1 MYGMDSADERMKN
14 LETRLREYQEE
25 ISRLLK
31 NRNEYLRVSAHQMKS
46 PLATIL
52 FSIDTLLGDYAGRL
66 NSKQLRVV
74 ESIRRSTKELQSLI
88 MDILEL
94 ERFRSGKVEL
104 GSVDFTEICARAID
118 DLRDKI
124 REKNIQFR
132 SDMPRFILITRGNES
147 GLRHAVYNIIEN
159 AIKYSPRDGTVE
171 FFLSHD
177 AEKKLIRMKVRDHG
191 IGITKEAIQH
201 IYEEFYRSPNARLFD
216 KSGTGFGLAI
226 VKQIIEGCKGSVS
239 INSKEIEGTTV
250 DVTLELLDTRE
261 PGLGGGAQTK
271 KKIVVIG
278 GVAAGPKAAS
288 RARRYAPDTELT
300 VFEKENFLAYV
311 GCALPFYIAGRLK
324 NQRELFV
331 KRTRTENETEYFREV
346 KGIEIRNLCEVVSIE
361 RGKKRV
367 VCREVLTN
375 RFFEHPYD
383 KLIIA
388 TGSSPD
394 IPEIKGVDLA
404 NIFVLHGITD
414 SERIKRAIANESA
427 RDILV
432 LGGGKIGVETAEALT
447 VSGGRITIVEKEAEI
462 LPFLDPEMAA
472 LVRLRLERRGVR
484 IIRNDSVKEFQG
496 TERVE
501 YAVLSDYTVRTDLV
515 VLATRFKP
523 NVGLAKEAGLKIGSS
538 GAIAVDEFL
547 LTTDESIYAAGDC
560 VEVKNAVTGN
570 PQNLPLGSLANQQG
584 RIAGTN
590 AAGGAQTFGPVTGTT
605 VSRAFDY
612 NFAKTG
618 ISEREAVEAG
628 LTPLCCYSPDY
639 DRDPFLEDA
648 RMINTKMIAERETG
662 RLLGVQIVGE
672 GEVTKHIDIASSI
685 ITRKGKIHDVLS
697 LDLGYTPAYSQ
708 AIDNIV
714 TAAHVLQ
721 NKIDGLFEGATAR
734 ETKGMLEGKK
744 DCSCIDVRNP
754 EEFEEEH
761 IPGFDLI
768 PLESLRRRIDEIPPD
783 KNVILACDTG
793 ARAYQAALILKSHG
807 FRNVKILEG
816 GLCMWPYRVA
826 RE

>member
-1 MYGMDSADERMKN
+1 MDSADQRVKN
-14 LETRLREYQEE
+14 LEKRLREYQEK
-25 ISRLLK
+25 IARLLK
-31 NRNEYLRVSAHQMKS
+31 ERGEYLRVSAHQMKS

-66 NSKQLRVV
+66 NSKQLRIA
-74 ESIRRSTKELQSLI
+74 ESVRRSTKELQNLV
-88 MDILEL
+88 MDILDL

-104 GSVDFTEICARAID
+104 GSVDFTKVCTAAID

-132 SDMPRFILITRGNES
+132 SDMPRVVLITRGNES
-147 GLRHAVYNIIEN
+147 GLKHAVYNIMEN
-159 AIKYSPRDGTVE
+159 ATKYSPRDGTVE
-171 FFLSHD
+171 FSLSHD
-177 AEKKLIRMKVRDHG
+177 VEKKLIRMKVKDYG
-191 IGITKEAIQH
+191 IGIAQEAIQH
-201 IYEEFYRSPNARLFD
+201 IYEEFYRAPNARLFD

-226 VKQIIEGCKGSVS
+226 VKQIIEGCNGS
-239 INSKEIEGTTV
+239 IHIHSKEKEGTTV
-250 DVTLELLDTRE
+250 DVTLELLSTRE
-261 PGLGGGAQTK
+261 PDLGGEARAK

-288 RARRYAPDTELT
+288 RARRYAPDTEITL
-300 VFEKENFLAYV
+300 FEKENFLAYV

-361 RGKKRV
+361 REKKQV

-383 KLIIA
+383 TLIIA
-388 TGSSPD
+388 TGSTPHV
-394 IPEIKGVDLA
+394 PAIKGVDLA

-427 RDILV
+427 RDIIV
-432 LGGGKIGVETAEALT
+432 LGGGKVGVETAEALT
-447 VSGGRITIVEKEAEI
+447 VSGGRITIVEKEPEI

-484 IIRNDSVKEFQG
+484 IIRNDTVKEFQG
-496 TERVE
+496 TEKVE
-501 YAVLSDYTVRTDLV
+501 YAVLSDHTLRTDLV
-515 VLATRFKP
+515 VLATDFKP

-538 GAIAVDEFL
+538 GAIAVDEYL
-547 LTTDESIYAAGDC
+547 LTSDGSIYAAGDC
-560 VEVKNAVTGN
+560 VEVKNAVTGI

-584 RIAGTN
+584 RVAGTN
-590 AAGGAQTFGPVTGTT
+590 AAGGAQTFGPVTGTA

-618 ISEREAVEAG
+618 VSEREAVEAG
-628 LTPLCCYSPDY
+628 LKTVCCYCPDY
-639 DRDPFLEDA
+639 DRDPFLEGA
-648 RMINTKMIAERETG
+648 RMINVKMISERETG

-672 GEVTKHIDIASSI
+672 GEVTKSIDVASSI
-685 ITRKGKIHDVLS
+685 LTRKGTISDVFS
-697 LDLGYTPAYSQ
+697 LDLGYTPVYSQ
-708 AIDNIV
+708 AINNIV

-734 ETKGMLEGKK
+734 ETKEMLEGEKG
-744 DCSCIDVRNP
+744 CSFIDVRNP

-783 KNVILACDTG
+783 KNVILTCDTG
-793 ARAYQAALILKSHG
+793 ARAYQASLILKDHG
-807 FRNVKILEG
+807 FQNVKILEG

>member
-1 MYGMDSADERMKN
+1 MSGMNSADDRVKS
-14 LETRLREYQEE
+14 LEMRLKQYQED

-66 NSKQLRVV
+66 NAKQLRVV
-74 ESIRRSTKELQSLI
+74 ESIRRSTKELQNLI
-88 MDILEL
+88 LDILEL

-104 GSVDFTEICARAID
+104 GPVDFTEVCARAID
-118 DLRDKI
+118 ELRNKI
-124 REKNIQFR
+124 RERNIKFR
-132 SDMPRFILITRGNES
+132 SDMPRLVLITRGNES

-159 AIKYSPRDGTVE
+159 ALKYSRRDGTVV
-171 FFLSHD
+171 FSLSHD
-177 AEKKLIRMKVRDHG
+177 SGEKLIKMKVRDYG

-201 IYEEFYRSPNARLFD
+201 IYEEFYRAPNARIFD

-226 VKQIIEGCKGSVS
+226 VKQIIEGCNGSIS
-239 INSKEIEGTTV
+239 IHSNENEGTQV
-250 DVTLELLDTRE
+250 DVTLELLETRE
-261 PGLGGGAQTK
+261 PDIGGGVQAK

-311 GCALPFYIAGRLK
+311 GCALPFYIAGKLK

-331 KRTRTENETEYFREV
+331 KRTRSENETEYFREV

-361 RGKKRV
+361 RGKKHV

-383 KLIIA
+383 TLIIA
-388 TGSSPD
+388 TGSTPD
-394 IPEIKGVDLA
+394 IPDIKGVGLA

-447 VSGGRITIVEKEAEI
+447 VSGGRITIVEKEPEI

-472 LVRLRLERRGVR
+472 LVRLHLERRGVR
-484 IIRNDSVKEFQG
+484 IIRNDRVKEFQG
-496 TERVE
+496 MKKVE
-501 YAVLSDYTVRTDLV
+501 HAVLSDYTVRTDLV
-515 VLATRFKP
+515 VLATGFKP
-523 NVGLAKEAGLKIGSS
+523 NVSLAKESGLKIGSS
-538 GAIAVDEFL
+538 GAIAVNEFL
-547 LTTDESIYAAGDC
+547 LTSDESIYAAGDC
-560 VEVKNAVTGN
+560 VEVKNAVTGK

-584 RIAGTN
+584 RVAGTN
-590 AAGGAQTFGPVTGTT
+590 AAGGEQTFGPVTGTT
-605 VSRAFDY
+605 VSSAFDY
-612 NFAKTG
+612 SFAKTG
-618 ISEREAVEAG
+618 ISEKEACKAG
-628 LTPLCCYSPDY
+628 LDPICCYSPDY
-639 DRDPFLEDA
+639 DRDPFLESA
-648 RMINTKMIAERETG
+648 RMINTKLIAERKTG

-672 GEVTKHIDIASSI
+672 GEVTKHIDIASGI
-685 ITRKGKIHDVLS
+685 ITRKGNISDVLS

-721 NKIDGLFEGATAR
+721 NKVEGLFEGATAK
-734 ETKGMLEGKK
+734 ETKERLEVKK

-761 IPGFDLI
+761 IPGFDII

-783 KNVILACDTG
+783 RDVILTCDTG

-816 GLCMWPYRVA
+816 GLRMWPYRVA